1 MKEEVLARVF
11 RIAYC
16 NYFSPH
22 LYHEWKSIC
31 ENFVINVKHTMPELL
46 NKPKV
51 HLILHLVDCMVN
63 LGPCSA
69 FSAERC
75 ESFNATVRAQNI
87 FSNRL
92 APSRDICNHFAVQQH
107 LRYTC
112 ACDGDDNIHAF
123 QNPHMY
129 HVVLN
134 TIGLSCAT
142 IEDLHR
148 HDSSTTIELFHC
160 MEDSLVAV
168 FKGVIVADGGLVHA
182 GDFVELL
189 CSETKYA
196 LFLTFCQLE
205 TGESFCVLQGCDEF
219 VVNSEPV
226 LNEYECPL
234 LAKSI
239 FSADCSQIKQA
250 VSIVHECSDSCTF
263 DWGSSSKR
271 IEREA
276 SGEKAL
282 NHSFDISDHETKPR
296 IPPCITGTMFDL
308 ALVPPTI
315 QAVTSFALSWQY
327 SFLLLKME
335 STNHGEGPVAA
346 SKRRYIPLNDVLPPL
361 ETLVVAIE
369 GSVDPD
375 GVCCLS
381 IPNRV
386 LGDWANNREKNTSFV
401 ALPNEYIV
409 DEAITLNPE
418 AARLEDILYRKSL
431 GVVSKVRAAR
441 GVNRKNALLRSTTI
455 TILNGETISA
465 ADLQSEL
472 NEVTYLNEEADAF
485 IEGLQ
490 EEVQDLKDAL
500 SEAQDS
506 QNNPGGK
513 IDAVSNRHARRKI
526 QEVSEHANKALEFLS
541 TYGLVA
547 ESLKVHTTSG
557 KTFHIPF
564 SDDAASENEDTV
576 DLRVL
581 YILDRYGIAQDATS
595 FQPNQKIKVRISGD
609 GAKFSRTSSFVLLS
623 YAILMPVGRY
633 LSGIGNHTIAVVKGA
648 EDYDTISTAFAAT
661 FQEIDGLQQLGFV
674 AVNGVSYNIEL
685 FFSSDMKFML
695 TMLGLNAANSIY
707 ACPKC
712 TVHRD
717 CRWDVSKPESYY
729 STTMARTLVTNRR
742 AFASHGR
749 TAAVHQGSVN
759 RPLTA
764 IPVDHM
770 MIDELH
776 LFLRIFDVMLRN
788 LIKMSEPQ
796 TQQLVA
802 YIRSCGVSFTIWE
815 SESSDGK
822 VEWTSLTGEAKKKVL
837 KLLPSKMKDI
847 PLPNAFLDD
856 VVQLWKDFEVLY
868 NLLSSETPPPNAAD
882 DIHLKAKR
890 WIQLFL
896 RIKSDGHQKKFVT
909 PYFHV
914 MVYHV
919 PDAIRQFGNMK
930 QFSCQ
935 GVEKHK
941 DDSKRNYFSSNHWD
955 APAEIM
961 LAEHRLELLQQYARE
976 KRHYTKHAAAYW
988 HEGGMRSQMRETL
1001 KY

>member
-1 MKEEVLARVF
+1 
-11 RIAYC
+11 
-16 NYFSPH
+16 
-22 LYHEWKSIC
+22 
-31 ENFVINVKHTMPELL
+31 
-46 NKPKV
+46 
-51 HLILHLVDCMVN
+51 
-63 LGPCSA
+63 
-69 FSAERC
+69 
-75 ESFNATVRAQNI
+75 
-87 FSNRL
+87 
-92 APSRDICNHFAVQQH
+92 
-107 LRYTC
+107 
-112 ACDGDDNIHAF
+112 
-123 QNPHMY
+123 
-129 HVVLN
+129 
-134 TIGLSCAT
+134 
-142 IEDLHR
+142 
-148 HDSSTTIELFHC
+148 
-160 MEDSLVAV
+160 
-168 FKGVIVADGGLVHA
+168 
-182 GDFVELL
+182 
-189 CSETKYA
+189 
-196 LFLTFCQLE
+196 
-205 TGESFCVLQGCDEF
+205 
-219 VVNSEPV
+219 
-226 LNEYECPL
+226 
-234 LAKSI
+234 
-239 FSADCSQIKQA
+239 
-250 VSIVHECSDSCTF
+250 
-263 DWGSSSKR
+263 
-271 IEREA
+271 
-276 SGEKAL
+276 
-282 NHSFDISDHETKPR
+282 
-296 IPPCITGTMFDL
+296 
-308 ALVPPTI
+308 
-315 QAVTSFALSWQY
+315 
-327 SFLLLKME
+327 ME

-401 ALPNEYIV
+401 ALANEYIV

-418 AARLEDILYRKSL
+418 AARLEDLLYRKSL

-506 QNNPGGK
+506 QNNPG
-513 IDAVSNRHARRKI
+513 
-526 QEVSEHANKALEFLS
+526 
-541 TYGLVA
+541 

-581 YILDRYGIAQDATS
+581 YILDRYGVSDAFYHELAMLFSELPRSRAVKKARTDLNHTMQLTRIPGHEGAYRSFERSLCEQLSTMIAQDATS

-633 LSGIGNHTIAVVKGA
+633 LSGIGNHIIAVVKGA

-674 AVNGVSYNIEL
+674 AVNDVSYNIEL

-729 STTMARTLVTNRR
+729 STTMARTLVTLRR

-856 VVQLWKDFEVLY
+856 VVQLWKV
-868 NLLSSETPPPNAAD
+868 
-882 DIHLKAKR
+882 
-890 WIQLFL
+890 
-896 RIKSDGHQKKFVT
+896 
-909 PYFHV
+909 
-914 MVYHV
+914 
-919 PDAIRQFGNMK
+919 
-930 QFSCQ
+930 
-935 GVEKHK
+935 
-941 DDSKRNYFSSNHWD
+941 NYF
-955 APAEIM
+955 P
-961 LAEHRLELLQQYARE
+961 R
-976 KRHYTKHAAAYW
+976 
-988 HEGGMRSQMRETL
+988 
-1001 KY
+1001 

>member
-1 MKEEVLARVF
+1 MKKRGCSL
-11 RIAYC
+11 
-16 NYFSPH
+16 
-22 LYHEWKSIC
+22 KSY
-31 ENFVINVKHTMPELL
+31 K
-46 NKPKV
+46 KK
-51 HLILHLVDCMVN
+51 CM
-63 LGPCSA
+63 
-69 FSAERC
+69 
-75 ESFNATVRAQNI
+75 
-87 FSNRL
+87 
-92 APSRDICNHFAVQQH
+92 
-107 LRYTC
+107 
-112 ACDGDDNIHAF
+112 
-123 QNPHMY
+123 
-129 HVVLN
+129 
-134 TIGLSCAT
+134 
-142 IEDLHR
+142 
-148 HDSSTTIELFHC
+148 
-160 MEDSLVAV
+160 
-168 FKGVIVADGGLVHA
+168 
-182 GDFVELL
+182 
-189 CSETKYA
+189 
-196 LFLTFCQLE
+196 
-205 TGESFCVLQGCDEF
+205 
-219 VVNSEPV
+219 
-226 LNEYECPL
+226 
-234 LAKSI
+234 
-239 FSADCSQIKQA
+239 
-250 VSIVHECSDSCTF
+250 
-263 DWGSSSKR
+263 
-271 IEREA
+271 
-276 SGEKAL
+276 
-282 NHSFDISDHETKPR
+282 
-296 IPPCITGTMFDL
+296 
-308 ALVPPTI
+308 
-315 QAVTSFALSWQY
+315 
-327 SFLLLKME
+327 
-335 STNHGEGPVAA
+335 
-346 SKRRYIPLNDVLPPL
+346 
-361 ETLVVAIE
+361 
-369 GSVDPD
+369 
-375 GVCCLS
+375 
-381 IPNRV
+381 
-386 LGDWANNREKNTSFV
+386 
-401 ALPNEYIV
+401 
-409 DEAITLNPE
+409 
-418 AARLEDILYRKSL
+418 
-431 GVVSKVRAAR
+431 
-441 GVNRKNALLRSTTI
+441 
-455 TILNGETISA
+455 
-465 ADLQSEL
+465 
-472 NEVTYLNEEADAF
+472 
-485 IEGLQ
+485 
-490 EEVQDLKDAL
+490 QDLKDAL

-506 QNNPGGK
+506 QNNQGGK

-557 KTFHIPF
+557 KTFYIPF

-712 TVHRD
+712 IVHRD

-729 STTMARTLVTNRR
+729 STTMARTLVTLRR

-788 LIKMSEPQ
+788 LIKMSEPH

-802 YIRSCGVSFTIWE
+802 YIRSCGVSFNIWE
-815 SESSDGK
+815 CESSDGK
-822 VEWTSLTGEAKKKVL
+822 VEWTSLTGEAKKGFE
-837 KLLPSKMKDI
+837 LLPSKMKDI

-882 DIHLKAKR
+882 DLHLKAKR

-919 PDAIRQFGNMK
+919 SDAIRQFGNIK
-930 QFSCQ
+930 NS
-935 GVEKHK
+935 
-941 DDSKRNYFSSNHWD
+941 
-955 APAEIM
+955 
-961 LAEHRLELLQQYARE
+961 LAKVLRSTTMTPNETIFQVIVGMLLQKSCWLSTGWSYYNSMPERRGTTPNMLQHIGMKEECKKRDLRCE
-976 KRHYTKHAAAYW
+976 K
-988 HEGGMRSQMRETL
+988 L
-1001 KY
+1001 

>member
-1 MKEEVLARVF
+1 
-11 RIAYC
+11 
-16 NYFSPH
+16 
-22 LYHEWKSIC
+22 
-31 ENFVINVKHTMPELL
+31 
-46 NKPKV
+46 
-51 HLILHLVDCMVN
+51 
-63 LGPCSA
+63 
-69 FSAERC
+69 
-75 ESFNATVRAQNI
+75 
-87 FSNRL
+87 
-92 APSRDICNHFAVQQH
+92 
-107 LRYTC
+107 
-112 ACDGDDNIHAF
+112 
-123 QNPHMY
+123 
-129 HVVLN
+129 
-134 TIGLSCAT
+134 
-142 IEDLHR
+142 
-148 HDSSTTIELFHC
+148 
-160 MEDSLVAV
+160 
-168 FKGVIVADGGLVHA
+168 
-182 GDFVELL
+182 
-189 CSETKYA
+189 
-196 LFLTFCQLE
+196 
-205 TGESFCVLQGCDEF
+205 
-219 VVNSEPV
+219 
-226 LNEYECPL
+226 
-234 LAKSI
+234 
-239 FSADCSQIKQA
+239 
-250 VSIVHECSDSCTF
+250 
-263 DWGSSSKR
+263 
-271 IEREA
+271 
-276 SGEKAL
+276 
-282 NHSFDISDHETKPR
+282 
-296 IPPCITGTMFDL
+296 
-308 ALVPPTI
+308 
-315 QAVTSFALSWQY
+315 
-327 SFLLLKME
+327 ME

-401 ALPNEYIV
+401 ALANEYIV

-418 AARLEDILYRKSL
+418 AARLEDLLYRKSL

-472 NEVTYLNEEADAF
+472 NEVTYMNEEADAF

-557 KTFHIPF
+557 KTFYIPF

-581 YILDRYGIAQDATS
+581 YILDRYGVSDAFYHELAMLFSELPRSRAVKKARTDLNHTMQLTRIPGHEGAYRSFERSLCEQLSTMIAQDATS

-729 STTMARTLVTNRR
+729 STTMARTLVTLRR
-742 AFASHGR
+742 ASASHGR

-788 LIKMSEPQ
+788 LIKMSEPH

-802 YIRSCGVSFTIWE
+802 YIRSCGVSFNIWE
-815 SESSDGK
+815 CESSDGK

-882 DIHLKAKR
+882 DLHLKAKR

-919 PDAIRQFGNMK
+919 PDAIRQYGNIK

-935 GVEKHK
+935 GVEKHN
-941 DDSKRNYFSSNHWD
+941 DDSKRNYFSSNRWD

-988 HEGGMRSQMRETL
+988 HEGGMQETRSQMRETL

>member
-1 MKEEVLARVF
+1 
-11 RIAYC
+11 
-16 NYFSPH
+16 
-22 LYHEWKSIC
+22 
-31 ENFVINVKHTMPELL
+31 
-46 NKPKV
+46 
-51 HLILHLVDCMVN
+51 
-63 LGPCSA
+63 
-69 FSAERC
+69 
-75 ESFNATVRAQNI
+75 
-87 FSNRL
+87 
-92 APSRDICNHFAVQQH
+92 
-107 LRYTC
+107 
-112 ACDGDDNIHAF
+112 
-123 QNPHMY
+123 
-129 HVVLN
+129 
-134 TIGLSCAT
+134 
-142 IEDLHR
+142 
-148 HDSSTTIELFHC
+148 
-160 MEDSLVAV
+160 
-168 FKGVIVADGGLVHA
+168 
-182 GDFVELL
+182 
-189 CSETKYA
+189 
-196 LFLTFCQLE
+196 
-205 TGESFCVLQGCDEF
+205 
-219 VVNSEPV
+219 
-226 LNEYECPL
+226 
-234 LAKSI
+234 
-239 FSADCSQIKQA
+239 
-250 VSIVHECSDSCTF
+250 
-263 DWGSSSKR
+263 
-271 IEREA
+271 
-276 SGEKAL
+276 
-282 NHSFDISDHETKPR
+282 
-296 IPPCITGTMFDL
+296 
-308 ALVPPTI
+308 
-315 QAVTSFALSWQY
+315 
-327 SFLLLKME
+327 ME

-346 SKRRYIPLNDVLPPL
+346 SKKRYIPLNDVLPPL

-381 IPNRV
+381 ILNRV

-401 ALPNEYIV
+401 ALANDYIV

-418 AARLEDILYRKSL
+418 AARLEDLLYRKSL

-472 NEVTYLNEEADAF
+472 NEVTYMNEEADAF

-581 YILDRYGIAQDATS
+581 YILDRYGVSDAFYHELAMLFSELPRSRAVKKARTDLNHTMQLTRIPGHEGAYRSFERSLCEQLSTMIAQDATS

-609 GAKFSRTSSFVLLS
+609 GAKFSRTSNFVLLS

-633 LSGIGNHTIAVVKGA
+633 LSGI
-648 EDYDTISTAFAAT
+648 AFAAT

-695 TMLGLNAANSIY
+695 TMLGLNAANSIMHVQNVQ
-707 ACPKC
+707 C
-712 TVHRD
+712 TVIA
-717 CRWDVSKPESYY
+717 DVPLPL
-729 STTMARTLVTNRR
+729 MA
-742 AFASHGR
+742 
-749 TAAVHQGSVN
+749 
-759 RPLTA
+759 
-764 IPVDHM
+764 
-770 MIDELH
+770 EL
-776 LFLRIFDVMLRN
+776 LLYT
-788 LIKMSEPQ
+788 KEPH

-837 KLLPSKMKDI
+837 KLLSSKMKDI

-868 NLLSSETPPPNAAD
+868 NLLSSKTPPPNAAD

-909 PYFHV
+909 PYSHV

-919 PDAIRQFGNMK
+919 PDAIRQFGNIK

-935 GVEKHK
+935 GVEKHN
-941 DDSKRNYFSSNHWD
+941 DDSKRNYFSSNRWD

-988 HEGGMRSQMRETL
+988 HEGGMQVMRSQMRETL

>member
-1 MKEEVLARVF
+1 
-11 RIAYC
+11 
-16 NYFSPH
+16 
-22 LYHEWKSIC
+22 
-31 ENFVINVKHTMPELL
+31 
-46 NKPKV
+46 
-51 HLILHLVDCMVN
+51 
-63 LGPCSA
+63 
-69 FSAERC
+69 
-75 ESFNATVRAQNI
+75 
-87 FSNRL
+87 
-92 APSRDICNHFAVQQH
+92 
-107 LRYTC
+107 
-112 ACDGDDNIHAF
+112 
-123 QNPHMY
+123 
-129 HVVLN
+129 
-134 TIGLSCAT
+134 
-142 IEDLHR
+142 
-148 HDSSTTIELFHC
+148 
-160 MEDSLVAV
+160 
-168 FKGVIVADGGLVHA
+168 
-182 GDFVELL
+182 
-189 CSETKYA
+189 
-196 LFLTFCQLE
+196 
-205 TGESFCVLQGCDEF
+205 
-219 VVNSEPV
+219 
-226 LNEYECPL
+226 
-234 LAKSI
+234 
-239 FSADCSQIKQA
+239 
-250 VSIVHECSDSCTF
+250 
-263 DWGSSSKR
+263 
-271 IEREA
+271 
-276 SGEKAL
+276 
-282 NHSFDISDHETKPR
+282 
-296 IPPCITGTMFDL
+296 
-308 ALVPPTI
+308 
-315 QAVTSFALSWQY
+315 
-327 SFLLLKME
+327 ME

-401 ALPNEYIV
+401 ALANEYIV

-717 CRWDVSKPESYY
+717 CRWDVSKPELYY

-749 TAAVHQGSVN
+749 TAAVHQG
-759 RPLTA
+759 
-764 IPVDHM
+764 
-770 MIDELH
+770 
-776 LFLRIFDVMLRN
+776 N

-988 HEGGMRSQMRETL
+988 HEGGMQEMRSQMRETL

>member
-1 MKEEVLARVF
+1 
-11 RIAYC
+11 
-16 NYFSPH
+16 
-22 LYHEWKSIC
+22 
-31 ENFVINVKHTMPELL
+31 
-46 NKPKV
+46 
-51 HLILHLVDCMVN
+51 
-63 LGPCSA
+63 
-69 FSAERC
+69 
-75 ESFNATVRAQNI
+75 
-87 FSNRL
+87 
-92 APSRDICNHFAVQQH
+92 
-107 LRYTC
+107 
-112 ACDGDDNIHAF
+112 
-123 QNPHMY
+123 
-129 HVVLN
+129 
-134 TIGLSCAT
+134 
-142 IEDLHR
+142 
-148 HDSSTTIELFHC
+148 
-160 MEDSLVAV
+160 
-168 FKGVIVADGGLVHA
+168 
-182 GDFVELL
+182 
-189 CSETKYA
+189 
-196 LFLTFCQLE
+196 
-205 TGESFCVLQGCDEF
+205 
-219 VVNSEPV
+219 
-226 LNEYECPL
+226 
-234 LAKSI
+234 
-239 FSADCSQIKQA
+239 
-250 VSIVHECSDSCTF
+250 
-263 DWGSSSKR
+263 
-271 IEREA
+271 
-276 SGEKAL
+276 
-282 NHSFDISDHETKPR
+282 
-296 IPPCITGTMFDL
+296 
-308 ALVPPTI
+308 
-315 QAVTSFALSWQY
+315 
-327 SFLLLKME
+327 ME

-401 ALPNEYIV
+401 ALANEYIV

-418 AARLEDILYRKSL
+418 AARFALEDLLYRKSL
-431 GVVSKVRAAR
+431 GVVSKACKKKCR
-441 GVNRKNALLRSTTI
+441 
-455 TILNGETISA
+455 
-465 ADLQSEL
+465 
-472 NEVTYLNEEADAF
+472 TY
-485 IEGLQ
+485 I
-490 EEVQDLKDAL
+490 KDAL

-506 QNNPGGK
+506 QNNPG
-513 IDAVSNRHARRKI
+513 
-526 QEVSEHANKALEFLS
+526 
-541 TYGLVA
+541 

-557 KTFHIPF
+557 KTFYIPF

-581 YILDRYGIAQDATS
+581 YILDRCLSLFRTVIVRIIIHHDRSRCYTS

-609 GAKFSRTSSFVLLS
+609 GARFSRTSSFVLLS

-674 AVNGVSYNIEL
+674 AVNG
-685 FFSSDMKFML
+685 FML

-729 STTMARTLVTNRR
+729 STTMARTLVTLRR

-788 LIKMSEPQ
+788 LIIMSEPH

-802 YIRSCGVSFTIWE
+802 YIRSCGVSFNIWE
-815 SESSDGK
+815 CESSDGK

-856 VVQLWKDFEVLY
+856 VVQLWK
-868 NLLSSETPPPNAAD
+868 
-882 DIHLKAKR
+882 AKR

-919 PDAIRQFGNMK
+919 PDAIRQYGNIK

-935 GVEKHK
+935 GVEKHN
-941 DDSKRNYFSSNHWD
+941 DDSKRNYFSSNRWD

-988 HEGGMRSQMRETL
+988 HEGGMQETGSQMRETL